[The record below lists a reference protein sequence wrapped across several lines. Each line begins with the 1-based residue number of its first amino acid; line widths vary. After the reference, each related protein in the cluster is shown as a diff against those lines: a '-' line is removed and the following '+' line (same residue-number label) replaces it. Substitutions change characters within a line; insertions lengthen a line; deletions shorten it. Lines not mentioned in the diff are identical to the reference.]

1 MYGTHVCMRP
11 ALLSLISAMLVVIN
25 QLADKMDIYSID
37 RSSMVNVEQ
46 KINIYKTLKNYICQ
60 IVILN
65 NDLV

>member
-1 MYGTHVCMRP
+1 MRP

-46 KINIYKTLKNYICQ
+46 IINIYKTLKNYICQ

>member
-1 MYGTHVCMRP
+1 MYGTRVCMRP

>member
-1 MYGTHVCMRP
+1 MRP

>member
-1 MYGTHVCMRP
+1 MYGTHVCLRP
-11 ALLSLISAMLVVIN
+11 ALLTLISAMLVVIN

>member
-1 MYGTHVCMRP
+1 MRP
-11 ALLSLISAMLVVIN
+11 ALLTLISAMLIVIN

-46 KINIYKTLKNYICQ
+46 IKNINKTLKNYICQ
-60 IVILN
+60 IVIFN

>member
-1 MYGTHVCMRP
+1 MYFCMRP

-46 KINIYKTLKNYICQ
+46 IKNINETLKNYICQ

>member
-1 MYGTHVCMRP
+1 MYGMHVCMRP

>member
-1 MYGTHVCMRP
+1 MRP
-11 ALLSLISAMLVVIN
+11 ALLTLISAMLVVIN

-46 KINIYKTLKNYICQ
+46 IKNINRTLKNYICQ

>member
-1 MYGTHVCMRP
+1 MRP

-37 RSSMVNVEQ
+37 RSLMVNVEQ

>member
-1 MYGTHVCMRP
+1 MRP

-37 RSSMVNVEQ
+37 RSSMVSVEQ

>member
-1 MYGTHVCMRP
+1 MRP

-37 RSSMVNVEQ
+37 SSSMVNVEQ

>member
-1 MYGTHVCMRP
+1 MRP

-46 KINIYKTLKNYICQ
+46 KINIYKTFKNYICQ